1 MWRILLK
8 AVPKNLRRDFWTYL
22 LMGLLVAAGMYIA
35 SAFAGL
41 SYSYIAAGEA
51 NDILSNREDGQFQVT
66 APLSRQEEQAIT
78 QRGYTLERAF
88 YFDTEQEDG
97 TILRVMKTRQS
108 VDRIILDDGTLPQ
121 SAGEAVAEKCY
132 AYHHE
137 LQTSDTVRVA
147 GTDLRISGIGSV
159 TDYDSPSVG
168 MNDFS
173 SNSETFGIVFVTEED
188 YRQLLAKL
196 GSDTREIYVYAYR
209 LAEEAEDSDLQELI
223 VKDLGLLPRLVTFV
237 PLENN
242 VRMGSARSDNYPYGF
257 VGLVTGIGLLVL
269 ISLVFFL
276 RIQYSLDQ
284 QSRSIGAL
292 LAMGVK
298 KRDIFPMLL
307 LPFALVA
314 FAGGLAGFGL
324 SRVFTLE
331 EMGGATRY
339 YSIPEVPMITHPLIF
354 LYCAVMPPVVCTL
367 VNLMLIRK
375 KIAQPVVSL
384 LTSSGEGKKG
394 GTKGIIA
401 AMAVGSLIAATIFM
415 AGRGV
420 GLYCTTVKERL
431 PEEIRYGYVYELG
444 GEQTEC
450 PAGAHGAY
458 RYTFST
464 EDHGYIRDI
473 QFLGVE
479 DGNPY
484 FGAQVA
490 ELDGGVV
497 ISSAVATRFGLRP
510 GDTLEVTDP
519 LTMEPHRFDIRGV
532 TDYSLMLT
540 VFMEIGDL
548 RAYLQ
553 KDGIAYNTFYSDTPL
568 PFRKDQL
575 FSSATK
581 EELISPLEALEP
593 EVQSSRNLFCLL
605 AVLFYSVMII
615 YLVQFI
621 VVRSRRDIACLSAF
635 GYRAGEQL
643 RFAADRLIAVACI
656 SGAVCL
662 FLGYR
667 ISLLAMPYLIA
678 ATPIALMID
687 YHLPEYL
694 VHFAGMLVII
704 LAAVLLGLKRVA
716 GTDSLYY
723 LRSRE

>member
-1 MWRILLK
+1 MWRILLR
-8 AVPKNLRRDFWTYL
+8 AVPKNLRRDLGTYL

-66 APLSRQEEQAIT
+66 APLSLQEEQALT

-88 YFDTEQEDG
+88 YFDEEQEDG

-137 LQTSDTVRVA
+137 LQVSDTVRVA

-159 TDYDSPSVG
+159 TDYDTPSVG

-173 SNSETFGIVFVTEED
+173 SNSNTFGIVFVTEED

-209 LAEEAEDSDLQELI
+209 LAEGMEDSDLHTLL

-237 PLENN
+237 PEANN
-242 VRMGSARSDNYPYGF
+242 TRMEAARSDNYPYGF

-314 FAGGLAGFGL
+314 FAGGLAGFAL

-331 EMGGATRY
+331 EMGGCTRY

-375 KIAQPVVSL
+375 KMAQPVVSL

-431 PEEIRYGYVYELG
+431 PEEIRYGYVYELA
-444 GEQTEC
+444 GEQAEC

-473 QFLGVE
+473 QFLGIE

-484 FGAQVA
+484 FGTQAA
-490 ELDGGVV
+490 GLDGGVV

-553 KDGIAYNTFYSDTPL
+553 KDGIAYNTFFADTPL

-643 RFAADRLIAVACI
+643 RYAADRLIAVACI

-667 ISLLAMPYLIA
+667 VSLLAMPYLIA